1 MKYKLDTA
9 TSISVYTYLSFIGS
23 GIAVPILTLFVQVAM
38 PLILMLNTSSVFDIS
53 DQCDKNDNI
62 RPSKLLGLLVLI
74 LYCFTA
80 VPNAFLG
87 LYNIAGPA
95 DTMYSRLVSLRV
107 RLYMQGNDT
116 RLQIL
121 GYKLDLYMNT
131 IYSYVLS
138 MISILVVLRT
148 KNLIDI
154 ILNAIAFQFLAD
166 LDELITNPYW
176 WDFKRR

>member
-74 LYCFTA
+74 LYCFTV

-95 DTMYSRLVSLRV
+95 DTFYSRLMSLRV
-107 RLYMQGNDT
+107 RLYMQGSDT